1 MGDDFHVFSTLK
13 HWEGALIREGVL
25 IRDNTLPDLS
35 YICLSVVNLGI
46 AVGQGMGPRGE
57 TCITTNSQLMHK
69 YITNKRCL
77 ALPILCAVVFST
89 IYILVKYWVCRVL
102 ISTDILFSRA

>member
-57 TCITTNSQLMHK
+57 HALLLTLN
-69 YITNKRCL
+69 RCTSTL
-77 ALPILCAVVFST
+77 LIKGVFLCRSDVQWCFPLFIFSLN
-89 IYILVKYWVCRVL
+89 IGFVGY
-102 ISTDILFSRA
+102 